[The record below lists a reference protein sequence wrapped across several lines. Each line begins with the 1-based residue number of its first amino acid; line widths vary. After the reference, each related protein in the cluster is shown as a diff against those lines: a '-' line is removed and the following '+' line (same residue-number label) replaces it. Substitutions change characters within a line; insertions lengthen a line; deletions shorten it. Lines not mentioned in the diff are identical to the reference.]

1 MCVFYEGM
9 TYLIYSICGEN
20 EISVKKIN
28 VLLCSLGIACALTGC
43 GATVELTEE
52 ENEIITEY
60 AVNLLLKYDKYY
72 SDHLVDLS
80 LYNEAAAE
88 EEALQEEEPSEE
100 EIPESEE
107 NNESAV
113 NETEIVDVTQ
123 EEEPQASSIEEFYE
137 IPGFTFQYIG
147 YDMTGTYPETTE
159 NPADAFFAME
169 ATSGMQLLVLKFQV
183 INQSGTEAE
192 LNMLNYN
199 TKMRFSINGEA
210 SKSALSTMLL
220 NDIQTYRGTVGAYEL
235 VELVAVVEV
244 PTGTSVDNI
253 SMILRS
259 DSDSATIGL

>member
-1 MCVFYEGM
+1 M
-9 TYLIYSICGEN
+9 
-20 EISVKKIN
+20 KKIN
-28 VLLCSLGIACALTGC
+28 VLLCSLGIACVLTGC

-80 LYNEAAAE
+80 LYEEVAAVE
-88 EEALQEEEPSEE
+88 EEEPLEE
-100 EIPESEE
+100 ENSEPEE
-107 NNESAV
+107 NNESGV
-113 NETEIVDVTQ
+113 NDTEVVDATQ

-137 IPGFTFQYIG
+137 IPGFTFQYTG

-199 TKMRFSINGEA
+199 TKIRFSINGEA
-210 SKSALSTMLL
+210 SKGALSTMLL
-220 NDIQTYRGTVGAYEL
+220 NDIQTYRGMVGAYEL

-244 PTGTSVDNI
+244 PTGTSIENI

-259 DSDSATIGL
+259 DSGSATIGL

>member
-1 MCVFYEGM
+1 M
-9 TYLIYSICGEN
+9 
-20 EISVKKIN
+20 KKIN
-28 VLLCSLGIACALTGC
+28 IFLCSLSIACVLTGC

-80 LYNEAAAE
+80 LYEEVAAVE
-88 EEALQEEEPSEE
+88 EVQPEEEPLE
-100 EIPESEE
+100 EE
-107 NNESAV
+107 NNESSV
-113 NETEIVDVTQ
+113 DNTEVVDVTQ
-123 EEEPQASSIEEFYE
+123 EAEPEPQVSSIEEFYE

-169 ATSGMQLLVLKFQV
+169 ATPGMQLMVLKFQV
-183 INQSGTEAE
+183 INQSGAETE
-192 LNMLNYN
+192 LNMMNYN
-199 TKMRFSINGEA
+199 TKIRFSINGEA

-244 PTGTSVDNI
+244 PTGTSVENV
-253 SMILRS
+253 SMILRG
-259 DSDSATIGL
+259 DSGSATIGL

>member
-1 MCVFYEGM
+1 MRLFIRVRL
-9 TYLIYSICGEN
+9 YLIFSICGEN

-28 VLLCSLGIACALTGC
+28 ILLCSLGIACVLTGC

-80 LYNEAAAE
+80 LYEEVAPV
-88 EEALQEEEPSEE
+88 EEALPEEAASEE
-100 EIPESEE
+100 ENSESEE
-107 NNESAV
+107 NANEPA
-113 NETEIVDVTQ
+113 TEVVEIP
-123 EEEPQASSIEEFYE
+123 EEPEVSSIEEFYG

-183 INQSGTEAE
+183 INQSGSEAE
-192 LNMLNYN
+192 LNMLNYD
-199 TKMRFSINGEA
+199 TKIRFSINGEA

-244 PTGTSVDNI
+244 PTGTSVENV

>member
-1 MCVFYEGM
+1 M
-9 TYLIYSICGEN
+9 
-20 EISVKKIN
+20 KKIN
-28 VLLCSLGIACALTGC
+28 VLLCSLGIACVLTGC
-43 GATVELTEE
+43 GETVELTEE

-80 LYNEAAAE
+80 LYNEAESIE
-88 EEALQEEEPSEE
+88 EEETPEEENSEPE
-100 EIPESEE
+100 ES
-107 NNESAV
+107 NESG
-113 NETEIVDVTQ
+113 TEIIDATQ
-123 EEEPQASSIEEFYE
+123 EEEPVNSSIEEFYE

-147 YDMTGTYPETTE
+147 YDMTETYPETAE

-169 ATSGMQLLVLKFQV
+169 ATPGMQLLVLKFQV
-183 INQSGTEAE
+183 INQSGTETE

-244 PTGTSVDNI
+244 PTGTSIGNI
-253 SMILRS
+253 SMILRN
-259 DSDSATIGL
+259 DSGSTTIGL

>member
-1 MCVFYEGM
+1 M
-9 TYLIYSICGEN
+9 
-20 EISVKKIN
+20 KKIN
-28 VLLCSLGIACALTGC
+28 VLLCSLGIACVLTGC
-43 GATVELTEE
+43 GETVELTEE

-80 LYNEAAAE
+80 LYNEAESVE
-88 EEALQEEEPSEE
+88 EELQEEETPEE
-100 EIPESEE
+100 EISEPEESSE
-107 NNESAV
+107 SG
-113 NETEIVDVTQ
+113 TEVIDATQ
-123 EEEPQASSIEEFYE
+123 EEEPVISSIEEFYG

-147 YDMTGTYPETTE
+147 YDMTETYPETTE

-183 INQSGTEAE
+183 INQSGAEAE

-199 TKMRFSINGEA
+199 TKMRFSVNGEA

-244 PTGTSVDNI
+244 PTGTSIENV

-259 DSDSATIGL
+259 DSGSATIGL

>member
-1 MCVFYEGM
+1 M
-9 TYLIYSICGEN
+9 
-20 EISVKKIN
+20 KKIN
-28 VLLCSLGIACALTGC
+28 VLLCSLGMACALTGC

-80 LYNEAAAE
+80 LYEEVASV
-88 EEALQEEEPSEE
+88 EEALPEEETPEEDNSE
-100 EIPESEE
+100 PEE
-107 NNESAV
+107 NNESSV
-113 NETEIVDVTQ
+113 DDTEVIDATQ

-137 IPGFTFQYIG
+137 IPGFTFQYTG

-159 NPADAFFAME
+159 NPSDAYFAME

-183 INQSGTEAE
+183 INQSGSEAE

-199 TKMRFSINGEA
+199 TKIRFSINGEA

-244 PTGTSVDNI
+244 PTGTSVENV

-259 DSDSATIGL
+259 DSGSATIGL

>member
-1 MCVFYEGM
+1 M
-9 TYLIYSICGEN
+9 
-20 EISVKKIN
+20 KKIN
-28 VLLCSLGIACALTGC
+28 VLLCSLGIACVLTGC

-80 LYNEAAAE
+80 LYNEAESVE
-88 EEALQEEEPSEE
+88 EEETPEEENSE
-100 EIPESEE
+100 PEE
-107 NNESAV
+107 NNESGAD
-113 NETEIVDVTQ
+113 ETEVIDAAQ
-123 EEEPQASSIEEFYE
+123 EEEPVVSSIEEFYG
-137 IPGFTFQYIG
+137 IPGFTFQYTG
-147 YDMTGTYPETTE
+147 YDMTASYPETTE

-192 LNMLNYN
+192 LNMMNYN

-210 SKSALSTMLL
+210 SKAALSTMLL

-253 SMILRS
+253 SMILRN
-259 DSDSATIGL
+259 DSGSATIGL

>member
-1 MCVFYEGM
+1 M
-9 TYLIYSICGEN
+9 
-20 EISVKKIN
+20 KKIN
-28 VLLCSLGIACALTGC
+28 VLLCSLGIACVLTGC

-80 LYNEAAAE
+80 LYEEAASL
-88 EEALQEEEPSEE
+88 EEALPEEETLEE
-100 EIPESEE
+100 ENSETEE
-107 NNESAV
+107 NNESGV
-113 NETEIVDVTQ
+113 TDTEVIDVTQ
-123 EEEPQASSIEEFYE
+123 EEEPQASSIEEFYQ
-137 IPGFTFQYIG
+137 IPGFTFQYTG
-147 YDMTGTYPETTE
+147 YDMTGPYPEPAE

-183 INQSGTEAE
+183 INQSGADAE

-199 TKMRFSINGEA
+199 TRMRFSINGEA

-220 NDIQTYRGTVGAYEL
+220 NDVQTYRGTVGAYEL

-244 PTGTSVDNI
+244 PTGTSIENI

-259 DSDSATIGL
+259 DSDSATISL

>member
-1 MCVFYEGM
+1 M
-9 TYLIYSICGEN
+9 
-20 EISVKKIN
+20 KKIN
-28 VLLCSLGIACALTGC
+28 VLLCSLGIACVLTGC

-80 LYNEAAAE
+80 LYEEVASVE
-88 EEALQEEEPSEE
+88 EEETPEEENLQP
-100 EIPESEE
+100 EE
-107 NNESAV
+107 NNESSV
-113 NETEIVDVTQ
+113 GDTEIIDATQ
-123 EEEPQASSIEEFYE
+123 EEEPQVSSIEEFYE
-137 IPGFTFQYIG
+137 IPGFTFQYTG

-159 NPADAFFAME
+159 NPEDAFFAME

-183 INQSGTEAE
+183 INQSGSEAE
-192 LNMLNYN
+192 LNMLNYD
-199 TKMRFSINGEA
+199 TKIRFSINGEA

-244 PTGTSVDNI
+244 PTGTSVENI